1 MSGTLTFGGHAASE
15 FGMRIGGVNVYSA
28 SGNNAQMF
36 SVPGLIGEVF
46 PDEADVVVPN
56 EIREYS
62 AAIYLRNASAA
73 AVEARMNQIRSWL
86 LDYAGYVQLTDSYE
100 PSFYRKACFVG
111 SFAPIRKGAGSNF
124 QVPLS
129 FSCNP
134 KRFIANAPDFVMG
147 TSETVTEVTPYA
159 VSGYSINK
167 NAKPLIKISNTGGN
181 NPAFLIRFRPFNSI
195 DPSEEYGSI
204 SVAANIPSTE
214 TIYFDAETLNATDGN
229 GRNRNQYILDVTGD
243 IFLPPSRSIVQ
254 KTATGAKVTITP
266 RWWVR

>member
-15 FGMRIGGVNVYSA
+15 FGMKIGGVNVYSA

-36 SVPGLIGEVF
+36 SVPGMIGEVF

-62 AAIYLRNASAA
+62 AAIYLKNASAA

-86 LDYAGYVQLTDSYE
+86 LDYEGNLQLTDSYE

-111 SFAPIRKGAGSNF
+111 NFAPVRKGAGSNF
-124 QVPLS
+124 QVSLS

-147 TSETVTEVTPYA
+147 TNDTQGEITPYTF
-159 VSGYSINK
+159 SGFNITK
-167 NAKPLIKISNTGGN
+167 KAKPLIKISNTGGN
-181 NPAFLIRFRPFNSI
+181 NPAFLIKFFDFVGN
-195 DPSEEYGSI
+195 ENGAI
-204 SVAANIPSTE
+204 SVAANIPSIE
-214 TIYFDAETLNATDGN
+214 TIYFDAETLNATDVSGN
-229 GRNRNQYILDVTGD
+229 NRNQYILDVTGD